1 MNYKDAY
8 YYLFN
13 RISDLYRE
21 LEEFQIEAEEI
32 CMGKDP
38 EEQLEE
44 GEIS

>member
-32 CMGKDP
+32 CTGKDP